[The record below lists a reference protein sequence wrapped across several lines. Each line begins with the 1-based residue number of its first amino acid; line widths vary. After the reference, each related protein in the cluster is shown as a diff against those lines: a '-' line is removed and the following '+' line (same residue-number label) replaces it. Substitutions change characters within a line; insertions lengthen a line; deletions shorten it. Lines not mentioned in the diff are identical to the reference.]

1 MARPLDPKFMM
12 EIEDEMLM
20 LVRTLFRR
28 AFGNRFYRVVI
39 MGFRNHRTGMVIE
52 SAVLVG
58 KLLSLIIYTQNK
70 IK

>member
-58 KLLSLIIYTQNK
+58 KLLSFIHRTK
-70 IK
+70 